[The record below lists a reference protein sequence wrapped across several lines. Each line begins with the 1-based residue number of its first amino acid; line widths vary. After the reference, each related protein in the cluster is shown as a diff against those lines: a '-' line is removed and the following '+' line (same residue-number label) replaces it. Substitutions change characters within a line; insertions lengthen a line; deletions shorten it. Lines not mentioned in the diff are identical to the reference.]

1 MKYWREGEA
10 DQSRLIGISLIDGDY
25 GRVLSL
31 SLDKDGEIIFTEE
44 CDGYYNVV
52 LSKEDAK
59 AALQEAID
67 WIDKA

>member
-1 MKYWREGEA
+1 MKYWVEGTA
-10 DQSRLIGISLIDGDY
+10 DQSHLIGISLLDNGYDN
-25 GRVLSL
+25 VLSL
-31 SLDKDGEIIFTEE
+31 SVEDGKIVFTEE